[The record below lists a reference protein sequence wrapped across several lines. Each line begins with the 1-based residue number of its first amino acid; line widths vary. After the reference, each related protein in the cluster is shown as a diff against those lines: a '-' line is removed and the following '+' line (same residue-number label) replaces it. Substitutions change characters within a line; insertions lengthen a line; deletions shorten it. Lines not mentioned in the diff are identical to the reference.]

1 MKIVKPRKLFV
12 SKKAQ
17 EAQKKVAAKE
27 NLKKYSDEYKDEVD
41 PVDVQI
47 TEHTVLNVSCRR
59 GGDYGLP
66 FVNMRIFYRSD
77 ATDNEYRPTKTGLTF
92 KLEMLESVIEA
103 LQKIDE
109 RCHKKKVGE

>member
-1 MKIVKPRKLFV
+1 MKLVLPKQPPRVGKRC
-12 SKKAQ
+12 A
-17 EAQKKVAAKE
+17 AQKE
-27 NLKKYSDEYKDEVD
+27 TLSKYSDEYKDEVES
-41 PVDVQI
+41 VDVQLA
-47 TEHTVLNVSCRR
+47 EKTVLNVSCKR

-77 ATDNEYRPTKTGLTF
+77 ATGNEYRPTKTGLTF

-109 RCHKKKVGE
+109 RCHKAKVGE